1 MHRVI
6 AGGVLLAIAAAPP
19 TARAADGVELFK
31 KNCQTC
37 HSIEKGGPSR
47 QGPSLYGVIGRK
59 AGTVEGFKYSDGLK
73 AAAWVWT
80 PEKMDEWI
88 TFSKKMIRDTSMNY
102 RQTDPE
108 IRQGDH
114 RLHRNTEGLRSWPRQ
129 STPWCG

>member
-1 MHRVI
+1 MRRAI
-6 AGGVLLAIAAAPP
+6 AGGVLLAIAVVPP
-19 TARAADGVELFK
+19 TARAADGIELFG
-31 KNCQTC
+31 KNCRTC

-47 QGPSLYGVIGRK
+47 QGPPLYGVIGRR

-102 RQTDPE
+102 RQPDPE
-108 IRQGDH
+108 IRKAIIAYIATQKD
-114 RLHRNTEGLRSWPRQ
+114 
-129 STPWCG
+129 